1 MGRIFIAAGLMA
13 ADQGNDAHWG
23 AVSDRGTAVRQV
35 ILLRDL
41 VIQILRSR
49 QFEPISVPDD
59 LSLAQAID
67 WINSRY
73 QRGDVAIDLY
83 AMTTPTDQGTAV
95 YYIAQNEQRRIQA
108 EQLLQAYLRRVPQ
121 LTSLGAKPDTHTSL
135 GALAFCRDLTVPALR
150 MQVGR
155 LTNLEEQWVIP
166 AQPQDV
172 ALGIAEGLAGWSQAM
187 ANQAM
192 ANQAMASQAMASAP
206 ISDYAAIGIRVNG
219 AFYDDEGILAD
230 GNPYIPIDLVDHLDL
245 HSSLPNQTLP
255 TLHRI
260 RYRHLVYVRAIDL
273 RDSNLSVKWDKEN
286 DALNLRS
293 PLTLTAIPSDR
304 LMGRGHTS
312 EVQLIMFLKA
322 QQPSSLSRFPDLPK
336 LYREEAAIEGV
347 NPDLAFAQMCLE
359 TDFLRFSNGTKPEQ
373 NNFAGLSGTGAATQT
388 FLDPRIGV
396 RAHIQHLKA
405 YASPEP
411 LLQQPVDPRFR
422 FVRRGVAPTLAQL
435 SDRWSADP
443 HYAAKV
449 MAIVRRLYEA
459 IGFL

>member
-1 MGRIFIAAGLMA
+1 MGQIFIAAGLVA
-13 ADQGNDAHWG
+13 ADQGTDAHWG
-23 AVSDRGTAVRQV
+23 ATPDRGTAVQQV
-35 ILLRDL
+35 MLLRDL
-41 VIQILRSR
+41 IVQILRSR
-49 QFEPISVPDD
+49 QFEPIAVPDD
-59 LSLAQAID
+59 LSLSQAID
-67 WINSRY
+67 WLNSRY
-73 QRGDVAIDLY
+73 QQGDVAIDLY
-83 AMTTPTDQGTAV
+83 TLTTPTDQGTAV
-95 YYIAQNEQRRIQA
+95 YYIAQNEQRRMQA

-121 LTSLGAKPDTHTSL
+121 LASLGAKPDTHTSL
-135 GALAFCRDLTVPALR
+135 GALAFCRDLTAPALR

-155 LTNLEEQWVIP
+155 LTNLQDQWVIP

-172 ALGIAEGLAGWSQAM
+172 ALGIAEGLAGWSQAT
-187 ANQAM
+187 AT
-192 ANQAMASQAMASAP
+192 ASA
-206 ISDYAAIGIRVNG
+206 DYPAIGIRVNG
-219 AFYDDEGILAD
+219 AFYDDEGILAG

-245 HSSLPNQTLP
+245 KSSAEQTFP

-260 RYRHLVYVRAIDL
+260 RHRHLVYVRAIDL
-273 RDSNLSVKWDKEN
+273 RDTNLSIRWDKEN

-293 PLTLTAIPSDR
+293 PLTLTVIPSDR
-304 LMGRGHTS
+304 LMGRGHAS

-322 QQPSSLSRFPDLPK
+322 QLSIGLSQFPDLPK

-373 NNFAGLSGTGAATQT
+373 NNFAGLSGIGAATHT

-422 FVRRGVAPTLAQL
+422 FIRRGVAPTLAQL

-443 HYAAKV
+443 HYATKV
-449 MAIVRRLYEA
+449 RAIVRRLYES

>member
-1 MGRIFIAAGLMA
+1 MGRIFIAAGRVA
-13 ADQGNDAHWG
+13 ADQGTDAHWG
-23 AVSDRGTAVRQV
+23 VPSDRGTLVRQV
-35 ILLRDL
+35 MLLRDL
-41 VIQILRSR
+41 VVQILRSR

-59 LSLAQAID
+59 LSLSQAID

-95 YYIAQNEQRRIQA
+95 YYITQNEQRRVQA

-121 LTSLGAKPDTHTSL
+121 LASLGAKPDTQTSL
-135 GALAFCRDLTVPALR
+135 GALTFCRDLTAPALR

-155 LTNLEEQWVIP
+155 LTNLEDQWVIP

-187 ANQAM
+187 AT
-192 ANQAMASQAMASAP
+192 AP
-206 ISDYAAIGIRVNG
+206 IADYPAIGIRVNG

-245 HSSLPNQTLP
+245 NSSLPNQTFP
-255 TLHRI
+255 ALHRI

-273 RDSNLSVKWDKEN
+273 RDCNLSVKWDKEN

-322 QQPSSLSRFPDLPK
+322 QQPQSLSQFSELPK

-347 NPDLAFAQMCLE
+347 NLDLAFAQMCLE

-443 HYAAKV
+443 HYAKKV
-449 MAIVRRLYEA
+449 MAIVRRLYES

>member
-1 MGRIFIAAGLMA
+1 MGRIFIAAGLVA
-13 ADQGNDAHWG
+13 ADQGTDAHG
-23 AVSDRGTAVRQV
+23 GTGSDRGTAVRQV
-35 ILLRDL
+35 MLLRDL
-41 VIQILRSR
+41 VVQILRSR

-59 LSLAQAID
+59 LSLSQAID
-67 WINSRY
+67 WINLHS
-73 QRGDVAIDLY
+73 QKGDVAIELY

-95 YYIAQNEQRRIQA
+95 YYITQNEQRRMQA

-121 LTSLGAKPDTHTSL
+121 LASLGAKPDTYASL
-135 GALAFCRDLTVPALR
+135 GSLAFCRELTAPALR

-187 ANQAM
+187 SA
-192 ANQAMASQAMASAP
+192 AP
-206 ISDYAAIGIRVNG
+206 IADYPAIGIRVNG
-219 AFYDDEGILAD
+219 AFYDDEGILAE

-245 HSSLPNQTLP
+245 TSSPIGQP
-255 TLHRI
+255 YPALHRI

-273 RDSNLSVKWDKEN
+273 RDRNVAVKWDKEN

-293 PLTLTAIPSDR
+293 PQTLTVIPSDR
-304 LMGRGHTS
+304 LMGRGHAS

-322 QQPSSLSRFPDLPK
+322 QQPTSLQFPELPK

-347 NPDLAFAQMCLE
+347 NADLAFAQMCLE
-359 TDFLRFSNGTKPEQ
+359 TDFLRFSNSTKPEQ
-373 NNFAGLSGTGAATQT
+373 NNFAGLSGIGAATQT

-435 SDRWSADP
+435 GDRWSSDP
-443 HYAAKV
+443 HYATKV
-449 MAIVRRLYEA
+449 MAIVRRLYES

>member
-1 MGRIFIAAGLMA
+1 MGRIFIAAGLAA
-13 ADQGNDAHWG
+13 ADQGTDAHWG
-23 AVSDRGTAVRQV
+23 TGSDRGAAVRQV
-35 ILLRDL
+35 MLLRDL
-41 VIQILRSR
+41 VVQILRSR

-59 LSLAQAID
+59 LSLSQAID
-67 WINSRY
+67 WINLHS
-73 QRGDVAIDLY
+73 QKGDVAIELY

-95 YYIAQNEQRRIQA
+95 YYITQNEQRRIQA

-121 LTSLGAKPDTHTSL
+121 LASLGAKPDTYASL
-135 GALAFCRDLTVPALR
+135 GSLAFCRDLTAPALR

-187 ANQAM
+187 
-192 ANQAMASQAMASAP
+192 SAATIADSP
-206 ISDYAAIGIRVNG
+206 AIGIRVNG

-245 HSSLPNQTLP
+245 TSSPIGQSCP
-255 TLHRI
+255 ALHRI
-260 RYRHLVYVRAIDL
+260 RYRNLVYVRAIDL
-273 RDSNLSVKWDKEN
+273 RDSNVAVKWDKEN

-293 PLTLTAIPSDR
+293 PQTLTAIPSDR
-304 LMGRGHTS
+304 LMGRGHAS

-322 QQPSSLSRFPDLPK
+322 QQPTSLQFPELPK

-347 NPDLAFAQMCLE
+347 NADLAFAQMCLE

-373 NNFAGLSGTGAATQT
+373 NNFAGLSGMGAATQT

-435 SDRWSADP
+435 GDRWSSDP
-443 HYAAKV
+443 HYATKV
-449 MAIVRRLYEA
+449 MAIVRRLYES